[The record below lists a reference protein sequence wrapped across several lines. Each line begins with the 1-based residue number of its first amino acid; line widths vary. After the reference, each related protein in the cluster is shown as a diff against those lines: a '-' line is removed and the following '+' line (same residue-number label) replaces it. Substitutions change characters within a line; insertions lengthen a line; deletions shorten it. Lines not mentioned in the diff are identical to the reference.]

1 MKELLH
7 TNIKVYVCRRG
18 IRVTYYKLNTLLEHT
33 KGVLKKHILYSSL
46 NDDLTQ
52 KREKKHVYSQQSA
65 LVPHLTPSLHNFA
78 ELDFKNVVMTRS
90 GSIPYSRSAPR
101 SGSH

>member
-52 KREKKHVYSQQSA
+52 KRGKKARLFSA
-65 LVPHLTPSLHNFA
+65 NCAYAAPNSLFA
-78 ELDFKNVVMTRS
+78 QFC
-90 GSIPYSRSAPR
+90 
-101 SGSH
+101 

>member
-18 IRVTYYKLNTLLEHT
+18 IRVTYCKLNTFLEHT
-33 KGVLKKHILYSSL
+33 KGVLKKHMLYSSL

-52 KREKKHVYSQQSA
+52 KRGKKHAYSQQSA
-65 LVPHLTPSLHNFA
+65 LMPHLTPSLHNFA

>member
-33 KGVLKKHILYSSL
+33 KGVLKTHIH
-46 NDDLTQ
+46 T
-52 KREKKHVYSQQSA
+52 V
-65 LVPHLTPSLHNFA
+65 LVT
-78 ELDFKNVVMTRS
+78 
-90 GSIPYSRSAPR
+90 
-101 SGSH
+101 